1 MVLRNRGK
9 EIREDADK
17 GLVSVNEARSV
28 MDKEARKGGVLK
40 RNRERLKKLEE
51 SGEKPAKGE
60 NLRNRTQETSKKATS
75 IQKRKK
81 KDDPTITAL
90 RAVLGELESDIKP
103 KRLKFLLEY
112 VNNGFIGWRAYKT
125 VYPHVKKN
133 TAKAQAGV
141 WLKGISM
148 SDMLVLCGFGYE
160 RIMEDLERLSPER
173 RMHYLM
179 KLHKLDHK
187 EVEYTGKLEISVVA
201 PPRID
206 PSESSTREPGSPAS
220 SLRVQIKEEQ
230 KLLEEEKE

>member
-1 MVLRNRGK
+1 MALRNRAK

-17 GLVSVNEARSV
+17 GLVSVNEVREEEGKAQS
-28 MDKEARKGGVLK
+28 GGILG
-40 RNRERLKKLEE
+40 RNRERLEELEE
-51 SGEKPAKGE
+51 NREKPAKGE
-60 NLRNRTQETSKKATS
+60 SLRIRTQERAKKATA

-133 TAKAQAGV
+133 TAKFQAGQ
-141 WLKGISM
+141 WLKDISM
-148 SDMLVLCGFGYE
+148 SDMLLLCGFGYE
-160 RIMEDLERLSPER
+160 RIMEDLDRLSPER

-187 EVEYTGKLEISVVA
+187 EVEHTGKLEISVVA
-201 PPRID
+201 PPRSD
-206 PSESSTREPGSPAS
+206 PSESSTKGSESPAS